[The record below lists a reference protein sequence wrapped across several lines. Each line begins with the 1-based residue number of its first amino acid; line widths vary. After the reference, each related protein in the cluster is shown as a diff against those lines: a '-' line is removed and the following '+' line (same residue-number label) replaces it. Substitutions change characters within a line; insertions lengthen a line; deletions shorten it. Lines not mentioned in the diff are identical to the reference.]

1 MVLNWFYYPVLYSNV
16 WGNNC
21 EENQYFFW
29 KITVSAFFACHPSFY
44 VIDLGSIPD
53 NTFKTGGNLRK
64 SKHNKFSLFFLNT
77 IHKIYNRIHE
87 AYNGFFK
94 KYLFI
99 YIMIIQISGSNKST
113 FFNLQSFLTIPQ
125 FFIWSNWNN
134 LCVLSP
140 HRNIKKK
147 KIILKFRPSYIIP
160 LVRNA
165 VVEN

>member
-1 MVLNWFYYPVLYSNV
+1 MF
-16 WGNNC
+16 
-21 EENQYFFW
+21 EEIIVKRINIFFW

-77 IHKIYNRIHE
+77 IHKIYNRIHK

-125 FFIWSNWNN
+125 FFFEVTEIICASC
-134 LCVLSP
+134 LLTETL
-140 HRNIKKK
+140 KKR
-147 KIILKFRPSYIIP
+147 LY
-160 LVRNA
+160 
-165 VVEN
+165 